1 MGQNTIVYAIG
12 RNLFETLMMN
22 LVPLQ
27 NGNGELWPKPCPIW
41 ECLPRSDERK
51 KIDPPS
57 NPAEL
62 FTHQSRRI
70 FLKRENGV
78 ITGFNALGGEF
89 FDKERVV
96 DETMALYILNSNSAK
111 PLRLFNDVPLW
122 QLLDK
127 ILYNNQDTVTWL
139 RLIGISN
146 AGFQTCGMMYD
157 SKAMKFVDECS
168 KRFTANLDPNFAVYI
183 SVGIE
188 LCRYITNEIG
198 VLSYNIQMASGKQ
211 NPTELKKYEFS
222 SDLDLIW
229 ARFLSS
235 NAAEFKIFQ
244 KLVKRSALS
253 FSKSLID
260 NASPTSFRGRI
271 VTVNGKEKYY
281 CTAKAYNSFLY
292 YLNRLIPEESN
303 SLETIEEH
311 LSSYKADL
319 KPKEEGE

>member
-1 MGQNTIVYAIG
+1 M
-12 RNLFETLMMN
+12 
-22 LVPLQ
+22 
-27 NGNGELWPKPCPIW
+27 
-41 ECLPRSDERK
+41 
-51 KIDPPS
+51 
-57 NPAEL
+57 
-62 FTHQSRRI
+62 
-70 FLKRENGV
+70 
-78 ITGFNALGGEF
+78 
-89 FDKERVV
+89 
-96 DETMALYILNSNSAK
+96 
-111 PLRLFNDVPLW
+111 
-122 QLLDK
+122 
-127 ILYNNQDTVTWL
+127 
-139 RLIGISN
+139 RLIGISS

-168 KRFTANLDPNFAVYI
+168 KRFTANLDPNFADYI

-198 VLSYNIQMASGKQ
+198 VLSYNIQLASGKQ

-292 YLNRLIPEESN
+292 YLNLLIPEESN